1 MTRQDPRPARAALPA
16 LLAAALLCASPVRFA
31 VASPNDAGV
40 RLEVT
45 GLRDATGQV
54 GCLLFATAD
63 GFPGDHAKAHG
74 EKRATIEAGR
84 AVCVFTG
91 VPAGTYAA
99 IVWHDANANGKMDKN
114 VVGMPQEGYSA
125 SNDVRPSFSAP
136 GFKDSS
142 FSVKAGTVTGMSI
155 RIGY

>member
-1 MTRQDPRPARAALPA
+1 MTRQHPRAARAALPA

-45 GLRDATGQV
+45 GLRDAKGQV

-84 AVCVFTG
+84 AVCVFTE

-114 VVGMPQEGYSA
+114 VVGIPQEGYSA

-136 GFKDSS
+136 GFKESS
-142 FSVKAGTVTGMSI
+142 FSVKAGAVTGMSI